1 MTKPAGES
9 FFGVGPRFW
18 KQRRCSMNF
27 CRTTIIVL
35 AISVDCT
42 NAYGLS
48 TADKKEV
55 AYVGAT
61 VFEGTGAASRPDMVI
76 VTRADRIAAILP
88 ASEYRINNSTEVVSL
103 HGKVVIPGLINSHVH
118 LATLAKPSA
127 AKAYL
132 RRELYSGVTVVR
144 DMAGDAR
151 LLGELKRE
159 AEFDEIPSPDIDY
172 AAVMAGP
179 AFFADPRTH
188 QAARGRVAG
197 EVPWMQAVTTETN
210 MPLAIAQAH
219 GTGAT
224 AIKVYADV
232 SAALLNVITAEA
244 HRQNMLVW
252 AHAAVFPARPSEV
265 ADAGVDVMSHACM
278 LGYEVSDPIP
288 PAAMHPPVPV
298 DAKKLELPNARLAA
312 LLSDMKQRG
321 TILDATLYVYFSD
334 DSGVDCK
341 YALTAK
347 LAGEAYRAGIPIS
360 AGTDDEPGDSSD
372 NYSALS
378 QEIILLVDG
387 AGLTPVD
394 AIRAATRNGART
406 IGREKDMGSIE
417 VGKMANF
424 VILDKDPMSD
434 IRNIRSVYMT
444 VKNGIGYKRSH
455 YRPTA
460 ISLDRP

>member
-1 MTKPAGES
+1 
-9 FFGVGPRFW
+9 
-18 KQRRCSMNF
+18 MN
-27 CRTTIIVL
+27 CHRIAILII
-35 AISVDCT
+35 AITLGCT
-42 NAYGLS
+42 DAYGR
-48 TADKKEV
+48 TAADQRDT
-55 AYVGAT
+55 AYVGAA
-61 VFEGTGAASRPDMVI
+61 VFDGTGSSGRPDMVI
-76 VTRADRIAAILP
+76 VTRAGRIAAILP
-88 ASEYRINNSTEVVSL
+88 ESEYRTQKGTELISL
-103 HGKVVIPGLINSHVH
+103 RGKFLIPGLINSHVH

-132 RRELYSGVTVVR
+132 MRELYSGVTAVR
-144 DMAGDAR
+144 DMAGDVR
-151 LLGELKRE
+151 LLAELKRE
-159 AEFDEIPSPDIDY
+159 AEFDEIPSPDIYY

-179 AFFADPRTH
+179 AFFEDPRTH

-197 EVPWMQAVTTETN
+197 EVPWMQAVTAETN

-232 SAALLNVITAEA
+232 SAPLLSAITAEA

-288 PAAMHPPVPV
+288 PSATHPPAPV
-298 DAKKLELPNARLAA
+298 DAKKMELPNARLDA

-341 YALTAK
+341 YLLAAK
-347 LAGEAYRAGIPIS
+347 LAGAAYRAGIPLS
-360 AGTDDEPGDSSD
+360 AGTDDEPGDSKD
-372 NYSALS
+372 TYSALT
-378 QEIILLVDG
+378 QELILLVDN

-394 AIRAATRNGART
+394 AIRAGTINGART

-424 VILDKDPMSD
+424 VILDKDPLSD
-434 IRNIRSVYMT
+434 IRNTRSVYMI
-444 VKNGIGYKRSH
+444 VKNGVSYKRSA
-455 YRPTA
+455 YPPPALQSNRP
-460 ISLDRP
+460 

>member
-1 MTKPAGES
+1 
-9 FFGVGPRFW
+9 
-18 KQRRCSMNF
+18 MNF
-27 CRTTIIVL
+27 RRTAIIVF
-35 AISVDCT
+35 AISVGCT

-48 TADKKEV
+48 AAAQKDV

-61 VFEGTGAASRPDMVI
+61 VFDGIGVAGRRDMVI
-76 VTRADRIAAILP
+76 ITRADRIVAILP
-88 ASEYRINNSTEVVSL
+88 AKEYRATKSTEVVSV
-103 HGKVVIPGLINSHVH
+103 HGKVIIPGLINSHVH

-132 RRELYSGVTVVR
+132 RRELYSGVTAVR

-159 AEFDEIPSPDIDY
+159 AEFDEIPSPDIYY

-179 AFFADPRTH
+179 AFFVDPRTH

-197 EVPWMQAVTTETN
+197 EVPWMQAITTETN
-210 MPLAIAQAH
+210 IPLAIAQAH

-224 AIKVYADV
+224 GIKVYADV
-232 SAALLNVITAEA
+232 SAPLLSAITIEA

-298 DAKKLELPNARLAA
+298 DAKILELPNARLDA

-347 LAGEAYRAGIPIS
+347 LAGEAYRTGIPIS
-360 AGTDDEPGDSSD
+360 AGTDDEPGDSND
-372 NYSALS
+372 TYSALS

-394 AIRAATRNGART
+394 AIRAATLNGART
-406 IGREKDMGSIE
+406 IGRGKDMGSIE
-417 VGKMANF
+417 VGKLADF
-424 VILDKDPMSD
+424 AILDKDPLSD

-444 VKNGIGYKRSH
+444 VKNGVYYKRSQ
-455 YRPTA
+455 YQASANSP
-460 ISLDRP
+460 DRP

>member
-1 MTKPAGES
+1 
-9 FFGVGPRFW
+9 
-18 KQRRCSMNF
+18 MNF
-27 CRTTIIVL
+27 RRTKIIIF
-35 AISVDCT
+35 AILIGCT
-42 NAYGLS
+42 NAFVLS
-48 TADKKEV
+48 AADQKDV

-61 VFEGTGAASRPDMVI
+61 VFDGIGAAGRPDMVI
-76 VTRADRIAAILP
+76 VTRADRIVAILP
-88 ASEYRINNSTEVVSL
+88 ATGYRTTNSTKVVSV
-103 HGKVVIPGLINSHVH
+103 HGKVIIPGLINSHVH

-132 RRELYSGVTVVR
+132 RRELYSGVTAVR

-159 AEFDEIPSPDIDY
+159 AEFDEIPSPDIYY

-179 AFFADPRTH
+179 AFFVDPRTH

-197 EVPWMQAVTTETN
+197 EVPWMQAITAETN
-210 MPLAIAQAH
+210 MPLAIAQAR

-224 AIKVYADV
+224 GIKVYADV
-232 SAALLNVITAEA
+232 SAPLLSAITTEA

-298 DAKKLELPNARLAA
+298 DAKILELPNARLDA
-312 LLSDMKQRG
+312 LLSGMKQRG

-360 AGTDDEPGDSSD
+360 AGTDDEPGDSND
-372 NYSALS
+372 TYSALS

-394 AIRAATRNGART
+394 AIRAATLNGART
-406 IGREKDMGSIE
+406 VGRGKDMGSIE
-417 VGKMANF
+417 VGKLADF
-424 VILDKDPMSD
+424 VILDKDPLSD

-444 VKNGIGYKRSH
+444 VKNGVGYKRSQ
-455 YRPTA
+455 YQAAA
-460 ISLDRP
+460 ISRDRP

>member
-1 MTKPAGES
+1 MNC
-9 FFGVGPRFW
+9 
-18 KQRRCSMNF
+18 RR
-27 CRTTIIVL
+27 TAIIVF
-35 AISVDCT
+35 AISIGCT

-48 TADKKEV
+48 AADRKEV

-61 VFEGTGAASRPDMVI
+61 VFDGTSAAGRPEMVI
-76 VTRADRIAAILP
+76 VVRADRIAAILP
-88 ASEYRINNSTEVVSL
+88 ASEYRTKKSTEVVSL
-103 HGKVVIPGLINSHVH
+103 SGKVVIPGLINSHVH
-118 LATLAKPSA
+118 LATQANPSA

-132 RRELYSGVTVVR
+132 RRELYSGVTAVR

-159 AEFDEIPSPDIDY
+159 AEFDEIPSPEIYY

-179 AFFADPRTH
+179 AFFVDPRTR

-224 AIKVYADV
+224 GIKVYADI
-232 SAALLNVITAEA
+232 SAPLLSAITTEA

-298 DAKKLELPNARLAA
+298 DANKLELPNARLDA
-312 LLSDMKQRG
+312 LLSDMKKRG

-341 YALTAK
+341 YTLAAK

-360 AGTDDEPGDSSD
+360 AGTDDEPGDSD
-372 NYSALS
+372 DRYSALS
-378 QEIILLVDG
+378 QELILLVEG
-387 AGLTPVD
+387 AGMTPVD
-394 AIRAATRNGART
+394 AIRAATLNGAQT
-406 IGREKDMGSIE
+406 IGRGKDMGSIE

-424 VILDKDPMSD
+424 VVLDKDPLGD

-444 VKNGIGYKRSH
+444 VKNGVGYKRSQ
-455 YRPTA
+455 YRSTA
-460 ISLDRP
+460 VSPDRP

>member
-1 MTKPAGES
+1 MTLQASQIAVLCPTSIENNG
-9 FFGVGPRFW
+9 G
-18 KQRRCSMNF
+18 SMN
-27 CRTTIIVL
+27 CHRIAILII
-35 AISVDCT
+35 AIALGCT
-42 NAYGLS
+42 DAYGRPA
-48 TADKKEV
+48 ADQRDT

-61 VFEGTGAASRPDMVI
+61 VFDGTGSAGRPDMVI
-76 VTRADRIAAILP
+76 VTRAGRIAAILP
-88 ASEYRINNSTEVVSL
+88 DSKYRTQKGPEVINL
-103 HGKVVIPGLINSHVH
+103 RGKFLIPGLINSHVH

-132 RRELYSGVTVVR
+132 MRELYSGVTVVR
-144 DMAGDAR
+144 DMAGDVR
-151 LLGELKRE
+151 LLAELKRE
-159 AEFDEIPSPDIDY
+159 AEFDEIPSPDIYY

-188 QAARGRVAG
+188 RAARGRVAG
-197 EVPWMQAVTTETN
+197 EVPWMQAVTAETN
-210 MPLAIAQAH
+210 MPLAIARAR

-232 SAALLNVITAEA
+232 SAPLLSVITAEA
-244 HRQNMLVW
+244 HRQNLLVW

-278 LGYEVSDPIP
+278 LGYEVSDPMP
-288 PAAMHPPVPV
+288 PAATHPPAPV
-298 DAKKLELPNARLAA
+298 DAKKLELPNARLDA

-341 YALTAK
+341 YLLAAK
-347 LAGEAYRAGIPIS
+347 LAGAAYRAGIPLS
-360 AGTDDEPGDSSD
+360 AGTDDEPGDSKD
-372 NYSALS
+372 TYSALT
-378 QEIILLVDG
+378 QELILLVDD

-394 AIRAATRNGART
+394 AIRAGTINGART

-424 VILDKDPMSD
+424 VILDKDPLSD
-434 IRNIRSVYMT
+434 IRNTRSVYMT
-444 VKNGIGYKRSH
+444 VKNGIGYKRSA
-455 YRPTA
+455 YRPPA
-460 ISLDRP
+460 LQPNSP